1 MDYTSFS
8 WNKTPLYLLGP
19 KMVNVGERKPEQQ
32 KTLVFL
38 VIDTWHFPPYSS
50 GQFLE
55 HHSVF
60 VYILDHGSFAW
71 NTTALY
77 L

>member
-1 MDYTSFS
+1 MLDF
-8 WNKTPLYLLGP
+8 G
-19 KMVNVGERKPEQQ
+19 
-32 KTLVFL
+32 
-38 VIDTWHFPPYSS
+38 VIDTRNFAPYSS